1 MKIRNRSS
9 RRGANDFTAP
19 AFGVEVE
26 QQPESS
32 EAQVPASAQS
42 AHRRRLPGSASNS
55 DPRLRLEEGGSASER
70 ASRRA
75 SGRASTHSE
84 EQVAV
89 SLASAGRAW
98 DLSMNR
104 TSSPKTNSPS
114 SSRPAWLEG
123 SEMMLKGLCGA
134 WHNSAAAQQG
144 GQESER
150 DAGTRGRGSE
160 SPA

>member
-1 MKIRNRSS
+1 MQQRSAAAPG
-9 RRGANDFTAP
+9 RGR
-19 AFGVEVE
+19 E
-26 QQPESS
+26 
-32 EAQVPASAQS
+32 
-42 AHRRRLPGSASNS
+42 R
-55 DPRLRLEEGGSASER
+55 ER

-89 SLASAGRAW
+89 SLACAGRTW

-123 SEMMLKGLCGA
+123 AEMLLKGRYGA
-134 WHNSAAAQQG
+134 RHNSAAAQQG

-160 SPA
+160 SPAW